1 MDTASPVS
9 RPAHVVRLA
18 ALLLAVAF
26 AALSLLVA
34 LGPSLAD
41 LLQPATDDALLG
53 PFRWVT
59 TRGVA

>member
-9 RPAHVVRLA
+9 RPDHVVRLA
-18 ALLLAVAF
+18 ALLLAVAL

-41 LLQPATDDALLG
+41 LLQPAADDTLLG

-59 TRGVA
+59 TRGLA